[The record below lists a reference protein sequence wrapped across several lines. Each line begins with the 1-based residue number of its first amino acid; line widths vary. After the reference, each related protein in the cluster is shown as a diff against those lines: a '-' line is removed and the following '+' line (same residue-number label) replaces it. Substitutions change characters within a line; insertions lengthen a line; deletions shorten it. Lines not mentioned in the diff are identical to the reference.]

1 MIPMDKDQKKVYDID
16 EAREKIRAF
25 CAYRERSQREVSDK
39 LYEYG
44 FYEETRNEL
53 ISELIQENFL
63 NEERFARAYVRGK
76 FRIKHWG
83 RKKIEQGLFYH
94 QLSDYVMR
102 KAFSEIPE
110 NEYLQTLEQVIEK
123 SWRNTRLKD
132 SFQRKGKVA
141 SYAIRRGF
149 EPELV
154 WEVLKGY

>member
-1 MIPMDKDQKKVYDID
+1 MDKDQKKVYNID

-25 CAYRERSQREVSDK
+25 CAYRERSHREVSDK
-39 LYEYG
+39 LFEYG
-44 FYEETRNEL
+44 FYEDSRNHL

-83 RKKIEQGLFYH
+83 RKKIEQGLYYH

-110 NEYLQTLEQVIEK
+110 DEYQQTLEQVIEK

-132 SFQRKGKVA
+132 AFKRKGKVA

-154 WEVLKGY
+154 WEVLKAY